1 MPIGRLQKFLE
12 GRCFI
17 RYRLQRSDKNKNK
30 DFMLM
35 EKCRYLYGASIQGI
49 QSFIFQTDRLKDIVG
64 ASELVEQACTEVFRN
79 EFFDEKTCELIV
91 SAAGNVKCVF
101 PDENMC
107 RKAVLSFPKR
117 VMEKAPGVTISQAV
131 VRMTDDFSGAI
142 DELERRLHS
151 QRNRRSKPLAF
162 GLMAMERCRR
172 TGMPSINTIGA
183 KDRIDEGCYLKG
195 KALVD
200 SANSKGATSKLY
212 EKLYGCHVSLKNA
225 TDMATLTGQNDWIA
239 IVHADGNGLGEVV
252 ANIGKNPGKL
262 KQFSEKLNEAT
273 IKSAQTACKECLGD
287 TNELLVRP
295 VVIGGDDLTVVCR
308 ASIAVDFV
316 NSYLRNFEKNSLD
329 LTNHALTA
337 CAGIAFIKSSYP
349 FSYGYNLAE
358 TLCGVAKKDAKSAE
372 MKRANGGKAPSCL
385 MFHKVQSSFIE
396 DYGVIE
402 RKELTASCG
411 SSFRFGPYYLDEQED
426 RWTIDKLQ
434 LDADALSKESN
445 NAIKTSVREWLT
457 LMGES
462 RDKALQKENR
472 VNMLDRYTGEQ
483 KKLFAELTTERKGKR
498 FPAYDVLALQT
509 IKNQVTK

>member
-1 MPIGRLQKFLE
+1 
-12 GRCFI
+12 
-17 RYRLQRSDKNKNK
+17 
-30 DFMLM
+30 M

-131 VRMTDDFSGAI
+131 VRMTDDDFSGAI

-151 QRNRRSKPLAF
+151 QRNRRSKPLAS

-172 TGMPSINTIGA
+172 TGMPSINAIGA

-225 TDMATLTGQNDWIA
+225 TDITTLTGQNDWIA

-273 IKSAQTACKECLGD
+273 IKSAQAACKECLGD

-329 LTNHALTA
+329 LTKHALTA

-349 FSYGYNLAE
+349 FSYGYDLAE

-372 MKRANGGKAPSCL
+372 MKYANGGKAPSCL

-402 RKELTASCG
+402 RKELTASCDC
-411 SSFRFGPYYLDEQED
+411 SFRFGPYYLDEQED
-426 RWTIDKLQ
+426 RWTIDMLQ
-434 LDADALSKESN
+434 HDADALSIESN

-462 RDKALQKENR
+462 RGKALQKENR
-472 VNMLDRYTGEQ
+472 VNMLDRYTREQ
-483 KKLFAELTTERKGKR
+483 KELFVELTTECKGKR